1 MSRLLSSLYKKEQR
15 EGFALLSP
23 RAKRSRR
30 PFFKEQWERFASRL
44 SSQKSNSLFS
54 KSKSLFCSFADKKCS
69 KNHRANSPLCWICEY
84 LFSFRP
90 LFNKKLWVAG
100 WRHRAISANR
110 RAAGWRLLSLVTGFQ
125 NFTKFLSNYF
135 FWESRNSNPS
145 KKRRNDFFIILICSH
160 KNKVI
165 LFGVFIRA
173 VPDSLKSQHNFAKSL
188 WSLQNPF
195 SLSKR
200 KPDKIEL
207 FCKKNWIIK
216 SNCTVHTVKV
226 SIKI

>member
-44 SSQKSNSLFS
+44 SSQKSNSLYS

-90 LFNKKLWVAG
+90 LFNKKLW
-100 WRHRAISANR
+100 
-110 RAAGWRLLSLVTGFQ
+110 AAGWRLLSLVTGFQ

-173 VPDSLKSQHNFAKSL
+173 VPDSLKLQHNFAKSL
-188 WSLQNPF
+188 WSFKIRFLCQKGNQIRLNYF
-195 SLSKR
+195 VK
-200 KPDKIEL
+200 KIEL
-207 FCKKNWIIK
+207 LKA
-216 SNCTVHTVKV
+216 TVLY
-226 SIKI
+226 IQ